1 MTSTSSGGGHLRL
14 NRRALLDAAVAAV
27 ATMEVLEAASE
38 RGARKVIM
46 SGVALNAIS
55 TVVTLLGEAE
65 TALSNIFVVGSVI
78 ANVAYAVG
86 PTSYR

>member
-1 MTSTSSGGGHLRL
+1 
-14 NRRALLDAAVAAV
+14 
-27 ATMEVLEAASE
+27 MEVLEAASE

-86 PTSYR
+86 PTSVKSSRRDKLPVKRDRGSRYR

>member
-1 MTSTSSGGGHLRL
+1 
-14 NRRALLDAAVAAV
+14 
-27 ATMEVLEAASE
+27 MEVLEAASE

-86 PTSYR
+86 PTSVRRSRRDKLPVKRDRGSRYR

>member
-1 MTSTSSGGGHLRL
+1 
-14 NRRALLDAAVAAV
+14 
-27 ATMEVLEAASE
+27 MEVLEAASE

-55 TVVTLLGEAE
+55 TVVTLLGEDE

-86 PTSYR
+86 PTSVRACVRACVRVSAVRAAISYR

>member
-1 MTSTSSGGGHLRL
+1 M
-14 NRRALLDAAVAAV
+14 AAV

-86 PTSYR
+86 PTRMSAVRAAISYR

>member
-1 MTSTSSGGGHLRL
+1 
-14 NRRALLDAAVAAV
+14 
-27 ATMEVLEAASE
+27 MEVLEAASE

-86 PTSYR
+86 PTSVNRSRRDKLPVKRDRGSRYR

>member
-1 MTSTSSGGGHLRL
+1 
-14 NRRALLDAAVAAV
+14 
-27 ATMEVLEAASE
+27 MEVLEAASE

-86 PTSYR
+86 PTRMSTVRAAISYR

>member
-1 MTSTSSGGGHLRL
+1 M
-14 NRRALLDAAVAAV
+14 AAV

-86 PTSYR
+86 PTTPRACVRACARVSAVRAAISYR